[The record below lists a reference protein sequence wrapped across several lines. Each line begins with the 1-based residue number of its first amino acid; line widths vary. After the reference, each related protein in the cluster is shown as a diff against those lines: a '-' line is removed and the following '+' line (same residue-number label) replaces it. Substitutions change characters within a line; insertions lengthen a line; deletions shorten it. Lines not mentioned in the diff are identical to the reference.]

1 MEIKQISVFLENTP
15 NSLAKL
21 TETLAQN
28 KINIRALSLADSTD
42 FGIARMIVDN
52 PAATKETLKTND
64 FVVNITPV
72 LLVKIPDVTG
82 SLNTILALLSKNGRN
97 VEYMYG
103 FTGKKSNS
111 AYMILRCT
119 DNVKTESI
127 LKDAGIHLVSAEE
140 LDEI

>member
-1 MEIKQISVFLENTP
+1 MENTP

-119 DNVKTESI
+119 DNIKTESI

>member
-119 DNVKTESI
+119 DNIKTESI